1 MLMTSRA
8 LLQSRRLR
16 EDRSIPQLIYAIEQ
30 FERNLIQLS
39 RVARVDLMTHF
50 RLSTSRDFRIQADV
64 ISEAMEEEEE
74 EEEEASDAEPA

>member
-1 MLMTSRA
+1 MYLVF

-16 EDRSIPQLIYAIEQ
+16 EDRSIPSLIYAIEQ

-39 RVARVDLMTHF
+39 RLSKVDLMVHF

-64 ISEAMEEEEE
+64 IGEAMEEGEEEEE
-74 EEEEASDAEPA
+74 EEIGEAEQDE